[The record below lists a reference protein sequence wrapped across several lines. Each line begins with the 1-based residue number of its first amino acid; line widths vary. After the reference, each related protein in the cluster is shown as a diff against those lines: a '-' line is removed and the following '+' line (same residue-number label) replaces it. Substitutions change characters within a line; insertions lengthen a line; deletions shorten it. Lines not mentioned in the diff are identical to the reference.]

1 MGMHYTASMRISHVP
16 ADQLQLLHDTG
27 AQQNTHTG
35 ASLLA
40 HLLATHDMLKAWGC
54 AKYVCEAG
62 LFHSIYGTAIFRHQS
77 LSFDERDRV
86 RAVISAE
93 GEQLAWLF
101 CIVDRPRALLSA
113 LQGEAI
119 RNRLDCTA
127 LHIPEQQLKQLIEIE
142 MANWLEQGGRNP
154 VAQELS
160 LQARAKNWLMPNI
173 CAALDRHHAQK
184 MVRKPMPSPISA
196 PAV

>member
-1 MGMHYTASMRISHVP
+1 MHYTASMRISHVP
-16 ADQLQLLHDTG
+16 AAQLKLLHDTG

-54 AKYVCEAG
+54 AKHVCEAG

-77 LSFDERDRV
+77 LGFDERDRV

-101 CIVDRPRALLSA
+101 CIVDRPRALLAA
-113 LQGEAI
+113 LQGETLL
-119 RNRLDCTA
+119 NRLDGSA
-127 LHIPEQQLKQLIEIE
+127 LSTSEQLLKQLIEIE

-154 VAQELS
+154 VAQQLS
-160 LQARAKNWLMPNI
+160 MQARDKNWLMPSI
-173 CAALDRHHAQK
+173 CATLDRYQAEKSAHK
-184 MVRKPMPSPISA
+184 TMPSPVSA